1 MASIE
6 IYEEFVRAFAVASIH
21 KILYIV
27 GSLLVFIE
35 LVMCGD

>member
-27 GSLLVFIE
+27 GLYLFLLNW
-35 LVMCGD
+35 